1 MAMALTSLLSGGPLN
16 WVFVMC
22 DVLRLVFAKLVVR
35 RGEIGRYMLYQFLG
49 VKRPRKYFCDMMR
62 TAVTKKTPA

>member
-35 RGEIGRYMLYQFLG
+35 RA
-49 VKRPRKYFCDMMR
+49 VK
-62 TAVTKKTPA
+62 